1 MKGIERLILA
11 GSTVLGG
18 VLICFGAPL
27 QLNQLGML
35 PHAPKVAVV
44 SGEAPDSFVVV
55 TTNDSVVHRGVLS
68 NASFWDASGETVR
81 RADFSAVVQPGT
93 YRVMCGGNVP
103 ARTFTIAPKS
113 NTPLVKAALKSYYY
127 NRCSYTLKKEF
138 AGVYARQ
145 SGHPDTAV
153 LIHVSAA
160 DSVRPAGTVISSP
173 GGWYDAGD
181 YNKYSVNSAVSMAL
195 LFNAYELYAS
205 YFDTLRCDIPE
216 SRNPIPDILD
226 EVLFNLRWQLTMQD
240 PRDGGV
246 YHKLTTAEFCGMVM
260 PQADRAPR
268 YVVYK
273 STAAALDFA
282 AVCAKAYRVF
292 GRFESALPGF
302 ADSCL
307 TASKRAWKWAEEHP
321 RCYYTNS
328 ITSNPVIRTGEYTDT
343 DVSDERVWA
352 ASELFA
358 ATHDSTYVKGILTDK
373 IPSCTR
379 RIPSWQGVGALPLF
393 SLVLSGDTTQS
404 AALRTVPA
412 ALIGLADS
420 LLEVQAKNPYHVA
433 ASSSDFFWG
442 SNSHIATMGII
453 FSFAYRMTAHEK
465 YRTAAAHQL
474 DYLLGRNPTGYSFVT
489 GFGSTSP
496 RNIHH
501 RASSADGID
510 APVPGFLA
518 GGPNSGKQD
527 KKECD
532 RYTSNLPALSY
543 VDATCSYASNEIA
556 INWNAPL
563 VFLSAA
569 VEVMFGE

>member
-11 GSTVLGG
+11 GCTVVGG
-18 VLICFGAPL
+18 VILCFGAPL

-35 PHAPKVAVV
+35 PLAPKVAVV
-44 SGEAPDSFVVV
+44 SGAASDSFVVV
-55 TTNDSVVHRGVLS
+55 TANDSTVHRGVLS
-68 NASFWDASGETVR
+68 KAAFWDASGETVR
-81 RADFSAVVQPGT
+81 RANFSAVVQPGV
-93 YRVMCGGNVP
+93 YSVVCGGNVP
-103 ARTFTIAPKS
+103 PRTFTVAPKIT
-113 NTPLVKAALKSYYY
+113 TPLVKAALKSYYY

-138 AGVYARQ
+138 AGIYARQ

-160 DSVRPAGTVISSP
+160 DSVRPAGTVIASP

-195 LFNAYELYAS
+195 LFTAYELYAS

-216 SRNPIPDILD
+216 SRNRIPDILD
-226 EVLFNLRWQLTMQD
+226 EILFNLRWQLTMQD
-240 PRDGGV
+240 PHDGGV

-260 PQADRAPR
+260 PHADRAPR

-292 GRFESALPGF
+292 GRFEGVLPDF

-328 ITSNPVIRTGEYTDT
+328 ITSNPEIRTGEYTDT
-343 DVSDERVWA
+343 DATDEKVWA
-352 ASELFA
+352 AAELFA
-358 ATHDSTYVKGILTDK
+358 ATHDSTYVKGVLTDG
-373 IPSCTR
+373 IPAFTR

-393 SLVLSGDTTQS
+393 SLVLTGDTTQN
-404 AALRTVPA
+404 AALRSVPGV
-412 ALIGLADS
+412 LCGLADS
-420 LLEVQAKNPYHVA
+420 LLEVQKNSPYHVA
-433 ASSSDFFWG
+433 AGSSDFFWG

-453 FSFAYRMTAHEK
+453 FSFAYRITSHEK

-474 DYLLGRNPTGYSFVT
+474 DYLLGRNPTGYCFVT
-489 GFGSTSP
+489 GFGSKP
-496 RNIHH
+496 PHNIHH
-501 RASSADGID
+501 RVSTADTVD

-518 GGPNSGKQD
+518 GGPNAGRQD
-527 KKECD
+527 KKHCNC
-532 RYTSNLPALSY
+532 YTSEYPARSY
-543 VDATCSYASNEIA
+543 VDSTCSYASNEVA

-569 VEVMFGE
+569 VEVMFGK